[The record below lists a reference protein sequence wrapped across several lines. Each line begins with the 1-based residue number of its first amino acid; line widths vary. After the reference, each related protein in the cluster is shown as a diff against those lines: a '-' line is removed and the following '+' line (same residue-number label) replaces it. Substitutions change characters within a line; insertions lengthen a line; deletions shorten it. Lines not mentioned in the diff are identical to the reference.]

1 MSLSAV
7 IRLSTAVLAAGAQEP
22 SSATVVLTGISLVF
36 LILLIL
42 IAVILIQG
50 KIFTSLDKKKQ
61 EKEKGEQAAA
71 PVASVAAAAP
81 ATVPAPVIEAGIP
94 PEVVA
99 AIIAAVSASTDGAF
113 TLRAVTTT
121 GRGRGSWG
129 LAGVIQA
136 TEPF

>member
-7 IRLSTAVLAAGAQEP
+7 IRLSTAVLAAGTQEP

-42 IAVILIQG
+42 IAVIMIQG

-71 PVASVAAAAP
+71 PVAAAAP

-113 TLRAVTTT
+113 TLRAVSTT